1 MYSTHLTN
9 NNNNNNNCNVLYH
22 KFYIASLM
30 LAESFC

>member
-9 NNNNNNNCNVLYH
+9 NNNNNCNVLYR